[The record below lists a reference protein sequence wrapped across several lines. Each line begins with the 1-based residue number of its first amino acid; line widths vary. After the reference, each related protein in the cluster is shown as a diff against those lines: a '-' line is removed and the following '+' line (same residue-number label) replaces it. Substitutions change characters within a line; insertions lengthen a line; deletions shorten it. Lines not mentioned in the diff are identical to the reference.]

1 MHITDLILSFF
12 IIYLATI
19 TNIIWIKKLEIRIKK
34 IYLVLKYKK
43 MKNKDKL
50 LRLKIIIFFENNSY
64 FCLII
69 SKINY
74 T

>member
-50 LRLKIIIFFENNSY
+50 LRLKIIIFFEKNSY

>member
-43 MKNKDKL
+43 MKNTDKL
-50 LRLKIIIFFENNSY
+50 LRLKIIIFFEKNSY

>member
-34 IYLVLKYKK
+34 IYLLLKYKK

-50 LRLKIIIFFENNSY
+50 LRLKIIIFFEKNSY

>member
-50 LRLKIIIFFENNSY
+50 LRLKI
-64 FCLII
+64 
-69 SKINY
+69 
-74 T
+74 